1 MDNNSLTH
9 WGVRGMKWGIRRY
22 QNKDG
27 SLTAAGKKRRGAD
40 DGAAEKNES
49 DEEKRARVL
58 KSTNAAEIYKNRNLL
73 TTAEINER
81 LNRIDTE
88 RRLSEA
94 ASRETASRD
103 AKPKKTAIDRVD
115 TVLKYGRKANEV
127 YQFMDTPLMKAIKGK
142 ILGEKAK
149 NYAMPLD
156 KIWKMKDTLPTEELS
171 KAVKRANLEKT
182 IKKALDDVAE
192 AKAKTDAEMKT
203 AKPKAEEP
211 KATESKTE
219 DSKDRRQ
226 TNNKSSDENKVFT
239 GKVVGEGTSKYD
251 FGKQNDDII
260 IDVDYY
266 DTPVSS
272 NSKSSSTYALGYSK
286 ITGLLEDKSRRWE

>member
-9 WGVRGMKWGIRRY
+9 WGVRGMRWGVRRY

-27 SLTAAGKKRRGAD
+27 SLTAAGKKRRGID
-40 DGAAEKNES
+40 DGADEKNES

-58 KSTNAAEIYKNRNLL
+58 KSTNASEIYKNRNLL

-94 ASRETASRD
+94 ASRD
-103 AKPKKTAIDRVD
+103 AKQKKTVVDRVD

-127 YQFMDTPLMKAIKGK
+127 YQFMDTPLMKAVKGK

-156 KIWKMKDTLPTEELS
+156 KIWKIKDTLPTEELS

-182 IKKALDDVAE
+182 IKKALDDATE
-192 AKAKTDAEMKT
+192 AKAKTDAEMKADKT
-203 AKPKAEEP
+203 KTEES

-219 DSKDRRQ
+219 DPKDRSRFS
-226 TNNKSSDENKVFT
+226 NKSSGENKAFT

-272 NSKSSSTYALGYSK
+272 SSKSSDTYALGKSK
-286 ITGLLEDKSRRWE
+286 IAGLLEDKSKYRK

>member
-1 MDNNSLTH
+1 MDNNSLAH
-9 WGVRGMKWGIRRY
+9 WGVRGMRWGVRRY

-27 SLTAAGKKRRGAD
+27 SLTAAGKKRRGID
-40 DGAAEKNES
+40 DGADEKNES

-58 KSTNAAEIYKNRNLL
+58 KSTNASEIYKNRNLL

-94 ASRETASRD
+94 ASRD
-103 AKPKKTAIDRVD
+103 AKQKKTVIDRVD

-127 YQFMDTPLMKAIKGK
+127 YQFMDTPLMKAVKGK
-142 ILGEKAK
+142 ILGEKSK

-156 KIWKMKDTLPTEELS
+156 KIWKIKDTLPTEELS

-182 IKKALDDVAE
+182 IKKALDDVEE
-192 AKAKTDAEMKT
+192 AKAKTDSEMKADKT
-203 AKPKAEEP
+203 KTEEP

-219 DSKDRRQ
+219 DSKDRSRFS
-226 TNNKSSDENKVFT
+226 NKSSGENKAFT

-260 IDVDYY
+260 DVDYY
-266 DTPVSS
+266 DTSVSS
-272 NSKSSSTYALGYSK
+272 SSKSSDTYVLGKSK
-286 ITGLLEDKSRRWE
+286 IAGLLEDKSKHRK

>member
-1 MDNNSLTH
+1 MDNNSLAH
-9 WGVRGMKWGIRRY
+9 WGVRGMRWGVRRY

-27 SLTAAGKKRRGAD
+27 SLTAAGKKRRGID
-40 DGAAEKNES
+40 DGADEKNES

-58 KSTNAAEIYKNRNLL
+58 KSTNASEIYKNRNLL
-73 TTAEINER
+73 TTSEINER

-88 RRLSEA
+88 RRLSEV
-94 ASRETASRD
+94 ASRD
-103 AKPKKTAIDRVD
+103 AKQKKTVIDRVD
-115 TVLKYGRKANEV
+115 TVLKYGRKANDV
-127 YQFMDTPLMKAIKGK
+127 YQFMDTPLMKAVKGK

-156 KIWKMKDTLPTEELS
+156 KIWKIKDTLPTEELS

-182 IKKALDDVAE
+182 IKKALDDVEE
-192 AKAKTDAEMKT
+192 AKAKTDAEMKVDKT
-203 AKPKAEEP
+203 KTKEP

-219 DSKDRRQ
+219 DSKDRSRFS
-226 TNNKSSDENKVFT
+226 NKSSDENKAFT

-260 IDVDYY
+260 DVDYY
-266 DTPVSS
+266 DTSVSS
-272 NSKSSSTYALGYSK
+272 SSKSSDTYALGKSK
-286 ITGLLEDKSRRWE
+286 IAGLLEDKSKHRK

>member
-9 WGVRGMKWGIRRY
+9 WGVRGMRWGVRRY

-27 SLTAAGKKRRGAD
+27 SLTAAGKKRRGID
-40 DGAAEKNES
+40 DSTDEKNES

-58 KSTNAAEIYKNRNLL
+58 KSTNASEIYKNRNLL

-94 ASRETASRD
+94 ASRD
-103 AKPKKTAIDRVD
+103 AKQKKTVVDRVD
-115 TVLKYGRKANEV
+115 TLLKYGRKVNEV
-127 YQFMDTPLMKAIKGK
+127 YQFMDTPLMKAVKGK

-156 KIWKMKDTLPTEELS
+156 KIWKIKDTLPTEELS

-182 IKKALDDVAE
+182 IKQALDDAAE
-192 AKAKTDAEMKT
+192 AKAKTKTDAEMKADKT
-203 AKPKAEEP
+203 KTEAS

-219 DSKDRRQ
+219 ESKDRSRFS
-226 TNNKSSDENKVFT
+226 NKSSGENKAFT
-239 GKVVGEGTSKYD
+239 GNVVGEGTSKYD

-272 NSKSSSTYALGYSK
+272 SSKSSDTYALGKSK
-286 ITGLLEDKSRRWE
+286 IAGLLEDKSKYRK

>member
-9 WGVRGMKWGIRRY
+9 WGVRGMRWGVRRY

-27 SLTAAGKKRRGAD
+27 SLTAAGKKRRGIDNGAD
-40 DGAAEKNES
+40 EKNES

-58 KSTNAAEIYKNRNLL
+58 KSTNASEIYKNRNLL
-73 TTAEINER
+73 TTSEINER

-94 ASRETASRD
+94 ASRD
-103 AKPKKTAIDRVD
+103 AKQKKTVIDRVD

-127 YQFMDTPLMKAIKGK
+127 YQFMDTPLMKAVKGK

-156 KIWKMKDTLPTEELS
+156 KIWKIKDTLPTEELS

-182 IKKALDDVAE
+182 IKKALDDVEE
-192 AKAKTDAEMKT
+192 AKAKTDAEMKADKT
-203 AKPKAEEP
+203 KTEEP

-219 DSKDRRQ
+219 DSKDRSRFG
-226 TNNKSSDENKVFT
+226 NKSSGENKAFT

-260 IDVDYY
+260 DVDYY
-266 DTPVSS
+266 DTYVSS
-272 NSKSSSTYALGYSK
+272 SSKSSDTYALGKSK
-286 ITGLLEDKSRRWE
+286 IAGLLEDKSKHRK

>member
-1 MDNNSLTH
+1 MDNNSLIH
-9 WGVRGMKWGIRRY
+9 WGVRGMRWGVRRY

-27 SLTAAGKKRRGAD
+27 SLTAAGKKRRGID
-40 DGAAEKNES
+40 DGTDEKNES

-58 KSTNAAEIYKNRNLL
+58 KSTNASEIYKNRNLL

-94 ASRETASRD
+94 ASRD
-103 AKPKKTAIDRVD
+103 AKQKKTVVDRVD

-127 YQFMDTPLMKAIKGK
+127 YQFMDTPLMKAVKGK

-156 KIWKMKDTLPTEELS
+156 KIWKIKDTLPTEELS

-182 IKKALDDVAE
+182 IKQALEDAAE
-192 AKAKTDAEMKT
+192 AKAKTKTDAEMKADKT
-203 AKPKAEEP
+203 KTEES

-219 DSKDRRQ
+219 DSKDRSRFS
-226 TNNKSSDENKVFT
+226 NKSSGENKAFT
-239 GKVVGEGTSKYD
+239 GKVVGEGTNKYD

-272 NSKSSSTYALGYSK
+272 SSKHSDTYALGKSK
-286 ITGLLEDKSRRWE
+286 IAGLLEDKSKHRK